1 MSKGFGNRG
10 EKKYK
15 ENSSSPIKINH
26 NEVDNLL
33 KRYKKIKK
41 YMNSSLYEVKN
52 IDGTESIVNN
62 LLNDT

>member
-15 ENSSSPIKINH
+15 ESGSSPIKINH

-33 KRYKKIKK
+33 RRYKKIKK

>member
-1 MSKGFGNRG
+1 MSKGFGNQE

-15 ENSSSPIKINH
+15 NNSSSPIKINH

-41 YMNSSLYEVKN
+41 YMNSSLYQVKN